1 MPAKDRHF
9 LTPSAAQQRK
19 EDQVKPTVAT
29 SGQTKAS
36 LRHIFQRQ
44 RRKFLHF
51 LAQVIANDL
60 SKPPK

>member
-19 EDQVKPTVAT
+19 EAQGKPTEET
-29 SGQTKAS
+29 SSQTKTF

-44 RRKFLHF
+44 RRKFLRF
-51 LAQVIANDL
+51 LAQVIANEL
-60 SKPPK
+60 TKPPK